1 MYGKALSEKADYK
14 RSSRNFENK
23 CMKVPPLKCICLCPH
38 CTDSCCLYLLCV
50 LSLMFFS
57 RLMHIW
63 ARTPIVYTCN
73 EEPWARE
80 CSFWGLAFQT
90 TSFLTKN
97 NSGVSGLNFFC
108 LQYCFSCR
116 IIVTKREFGSVL
128 ECAPYSC
135 LCSHQLRSH
144 GSIYLWLVCHVY
156 EFEKGF
162 SPQRVWAHN
171 VSIIL
176 KCCF

>member
-14 RSSRNFENK
+14 RSSRKFENK

-50 LSLMFFS
+50 LSLVFS
-57 RLMHIW
+57 FPPYAHLSPDSYSIHMWWRALSQRMLLLRVSISNYFI
-63 ARTPIVYTCN
+63 P
-73 EEPWARE
+73 
-80 CSFWGLAFQT
+80 
-90 TSFLTKN
+90 KN
-97 NSGVSGLNFFC
+97 NSVVSGLTFFC

-116 IIVTKREFGSVL
+116 IIVTKREFGSML

-156 EFEKGF
+156 EFWKRF
-162 SPQRVWAHN
+162 
-171 VSIIL
+171 
-176 KCCF
+176 